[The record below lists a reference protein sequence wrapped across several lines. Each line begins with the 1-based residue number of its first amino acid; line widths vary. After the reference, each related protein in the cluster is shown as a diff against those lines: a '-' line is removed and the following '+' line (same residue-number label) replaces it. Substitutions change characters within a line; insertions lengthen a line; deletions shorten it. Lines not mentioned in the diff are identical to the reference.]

1 MQGQEMQRASRAAS
15 HHHGV
20 PHHQYFSQGSGP
32 QPLLAPGAGV
42 MEDSFPMGGG
52 VAGGERRMVSG

>member
-1 MQGQEMQRASRAAS
+1 MQRASRAAS

-20 PHHQYFSQGSGP
+20 PHHQDFSQGSGP